1 MADGLTTEVLQEG
14 FSRIAEKLDQAAGEL
29 NTLDGHLGDGDLGV
43 AMQRAARS
51 IREILPTLSQDL
63 GMALLRC
70 AQALVKVS
78 GSSYGT
84 LISTGLMSA
93 AKATRGKTQVSW
105 GQISNLLSGAIE
117 AMAQRGKSQLGQKT
131 VLDAIEAARLAVN
144 GLEDPGSIV
153 KAADQGVAR
162 ALEEF
167 RGKTSQIGR
176 ARIWAEESVGR
187 DDPGMVAF
195 KRMVEALRT

>member
-117 AMAQRGKSQLGQKT
+117 AMAQRGKKPAGTEDSPRRNRSCPPSGQR
-131 VLDAIEAARLAVN
+131 ARRSRIHCE
-144 GLEDPGSIV
+144 GSRPGSSTGFGGI
-153 KAADQGVAR
+153 
-162 ALEEF
+162 
-167 RGKTSQIGR
+167 
-176 ARIWAEESVGR
+176 
-187 DDPGMVAF
+187 
-195 KRMVEALRT
+195 